1 MLWTIQIVFFSIII
15 IFLMH
20 YLFDFLTIN
29 MKIKLFTTIDE
40 AKKDNS
46 LNENVGIIKENIKQ
60 SQDINLIQINSEIQ
74 NQNQEILGEEKKV
87 IIENNI
93 INENDMRN
101 ELSKLIN
108 SKLEK
113 PNNNNTTLISDLPM
127 V

>member
-1 MLWTIQIVFFSIII
+1 
-15 IFLMH
+15 MH
-20 YLFDFLTIN
+20 YLFDFITVN

-74 NQNQEILGEEKKV
+74 NQEILGEEKTV

-93 INENDMRN
+93 ISENEMRN

-108 SKLEK
+108 SKLDK
-113 PNNNNTTLISDLPM
+113 PNNNTTLISDLPL

>member
-1 MLWTIQIVFFSIII
+1 
-15 IFLMH
+15 MH